1 MAKHR
6 LRKLARGRDCTIRI
20 PGSCNGNPETTVLC
34 HLPGGG
40 MGYKQDDLFAA
51 WGCSGCHDAIDGRVP
66 AKQDS
71 TLLALW
77 HHEGVVRTQQ
87 ILIDEG
93 VITC

>member
-1 MAKHR
+1 
-6 LRKLARGRDCTIRI
+6 
-20 PGSCNGNPETTVLC
+20 
-34 HLPGGG
+34 
-40 MGYKQDDLFAA
+40 LFAA

-93 VITC
+93 VINV